1 MLDDWKINWE
11 WRDLPPEVWDFIKAH
26 KFFGM
31 IIPKEYGGLGFSP
44 YAHSEVV
51 RKISSR
57 SLAAAVTVM
66 VPNSLGPGELLMRFG
81 TKEQQQRWLPRL
93 ADGRDIPCFGLTSP
107 EAGSDAASMIDSGI
121 ICKGNFEGREVLG
134 LRLNW
139 HKRYITLGPVA
150 TLLGLAFKA
159 YDPDH
164 LVGQQ
169 EELGITVALIPTH
182 LPGVEIGHRHLPAMQ
197 VFQNGPNWGRDV
209 FIPMDYIIG
218 GQERLGQGWKMLMTA
233 LAAGRGISLP
243 SLSAAGAAYAA
254 RTTGAY
260 ARIREQ
266 FNIPIGKF
274 EGIEEPL
281 ARIAGTAYLLDAARR
296 LTCAALN
303 QGHHPAVISGIM
315 KLQATERMRIAI
327 DDAMDIHGGKAV
339 IDGPQNYM
347 GNLYRSVPVG
357 ITVEGANILTRN
369 LIVFGQGAIRAHPYL
384 LRGDERARRRRTAP
398 RGSTPSTRRSGN
410 MSATASPRCSGPGAA
425 AGAAACSSP
434 APDAGEATGFYR
446 QLSRYSSAFALCA
459 DMALLT
465 LGGAL
470 KRKEMLSARF
480 GDILSELYL
489 LSAALKRWQ
498 DEGRQAADFAALEWC
513 MASGFRTIENRFAE
527 ILANL
532 PNRFVAVILKF
543 LIQPFGAR
551 VLGPSDRVVHQCA
564 QLVLEPS
571 AARDRL
577 TPDLSHVDDDRGVAR
592 LEKAFLLVTGA
603 EDIARKMRAAH
614 IHDWQ
619 GGASRRASSRKAEGE
634 QIAAAH
640 EAVAKVIEVDDFAPE
655 ALSPIYKKPADV
667 HQFFQELGETEGGK
681 LMARP
686 VYIIDGS
693 RTPFLKARSGPGPFT
708 PVDLAVQ
715 CGRPLLARQPFAPD
729 AFDQVILGCVNVIA
743 DEMNPARVAALRLGM
758 GEAMVA
764 FTVQINC
771 GSGMQSIDTGLS
783 LHPRRRLGSDPGR
796 RRGSAE
802 LRAAG
807 LAAAGR
813 ALVRGPGRRQ
823 GHSAARSGGDRES
836 APGLF
841 QADHRP
847 RARADRSDHR
857 TQHGADRRSGRPSLR
872 HHPRAIGCLCGR
884 KPQAAGQRAGAR
896 FSQGRGRDRVRARR
910 QILRS

>member
-1 MLDDWKINWE
+1 MSFRRDYMTKPIFSWARGVLPTMSDTEREALEAGDVWWDADLFTGNPDWSKLLAFAPARLTDEEQAFLHGPVDELCRMLDEWKINWE
-11 WRDLPPEVWDFIKAH
+11 WRDLPPEVWAFIKAK

-31 IIPKEYGGLGFSP
+31 IIPKEFGGLGFSP

-57 SLAAAVTVM
+57 SLTAAVTVM

-81 TKEQQQRWLPRL
+81 TREQQDKWLPRL
-93 ADGRDIPCFGLTSP
+93 ASGQDIPCFGLTSP
-107 EAGSDAASMIDSGI
+107 EAGSDAASMIDTGI

-164 LVGQQ
+164 LVGSE

-182 LPGVEIGHRHLPAMQ
+182 LPGVSIGHRHLPAMQ

-209 FIPMDYIIG
+209 FIPLDYIIG
-218 GQERLGQGWKMLMTA
+218 GEARLGQGWKMLMTA

-266 FNIPIGKF
+266 FGISISKF

-303 QGHHPAVISGIM
+303 EGHHPAVISGIM
-315 KLQATERMRIAI
+315 KLHATERMRIAI

-339 IDGPQNYM
+339 IDGPQNYL
-347 GNLYRSVPVG
+347 GGLYRSVPVG

-384 LRGDERARRRRTAP
+384 LQEMNALGETDRDKGLTAFDTAFWKHVGHSFATMFRAWGRNWSFGMFA
-398 RGSTPSTRRSGN
+398 
-410 MSATASPRCSGPGAA
+410 
-425 AGAAACSSP
+425 P
-434 APDAGEATGFYR
+434 APDAGDATEFYR

-498 DEGRQAADFAALEWC
+498 DEGRQKEDLPALEWC
-513 MASGFRTIENRFAE
+513 IASGFKTIENRFAE
-527 ILANL
+527 IFANL
-532 PNRFVAVILKF
+532 PNRPVAWLLKF
-543 LIQPFGAR
+543 LVQPFGAR
-551 VLGPSDRVVHQCA
+551 VTGPTDRVVQQCA
-564 QLVLEPS
+564 QLVLSPS

-577 TPDLSHVDDDRGVAR
+577 TPDLAFVEDDGGIAR
-592 LEKAFLLVTGA
+592 LEKAFRLVTEA
-603 EDIARKMRAAH
+603 EDVAKQLRAARL
-614 IHDWQ
+614 HDWKEAVKK
-619 GGASRRASSRKAEGE
+619 GVITEADGE
-634 QIAAAH
+634 KLAAAH
-640 EAVAKVIEVDDFAPE
+640 EAVTKVIEVDDFAPE
-655 ALSPIYKKPADV
+655 ALSPIYKKSADV
-667 HQFFQELGETEGGK
+667 HQFFQELGE
-681 LMARP
+681 
-686 VYIIDGS
+686 
-693 RTPFLKARSGPGPFT
+693 
-708 PVDLAVQ
+708 Q
-715 CGRPLLARQPFAPD
+715 
-729 AFDQVILGCVNVIA
+729 
-743 DEMNPARVAALRLGM
+743 
-758 GEAMVA
+758 
-764 FTVQINC
+764 
-771 GSGMQSIDTGLS
+771 
-783 LHPRRRLGSDPGR
+783 
-796 RRGSAE
+796 
-802 LRAAG
+802 RAA
-807 LAAAGR
+807 
-813 ALVRGPGRRQ
+813 
-823 GHSAARSGGDRES
+823 S
-836 APGLF
+836 
-841 QADHRP
+841 
-847 RARADRSDHR
+847 
-857 TQHGADRRSGRPSLR
+857 
-872 HHPRAIGCLCGR
+872 
-884 KPQAAGQRAGAR
+884 
-896 FSQGRGRDRVRARR
+896 
-910 QILRS
+910 

>member
-1 MLDDWKINWE
+1 MSFRRDYLSKPIFSWARGVLPTMSDTEREALEAGDVWWDADLFTGNPDWSKLLAFAPARLTDEENAFLHGPVDELCAMLDEWKINWE
-11 WRDLPPEVWDFIKAH
+11 WRDLPPEVWSFIKAK

-31 IIPKEYGGLGFSP
+31 IIPKEFGGLGFSP

-57 SLAAAVTVM
+57 SLTAAVTVM

-81 TKEQQQRWLPRL
+81 TKEQQDKWLPRL
-93 ADGRDIPCFGLTSP
+93 AAGQDIPCFGLTSP
-107 EAGSDAASMIDSGI
+107 EAGSDAASMIDTGI

-134 LRLNW
+134 LKLNW

-164 LVGQQ
+164 LVGS
-169 EELGITVALIPTH
+169 EDELGITVALIPTH
-182 LPGVEIGHRHLPAMQ
+182 LPGVSIGQRHLPAMQ

-209 FIPMDYIIG
+209 FIPLDYIIG

-266 FNIPIGKF
+266 FGISISKF

-303 QGHHPAVISGIM
+303 EGHHPAVISGIM
-315 KLQATERMRIAI
+315 KLHATERMRIAI

-339 IDGPQNYM
+339 IDGPQNYL
-347 GNLYRSVPVG
+347 GGLYRSVPVG

-384 LRGDERARRRRTAP
+384 LQEMNALSETDRDKGLTAFDTAFWNHVGHSFATMFRAW
-398 RGSTPSTRRSGN
+398 GRSWTFGLF
-410 MSATASPRCSGPGAA
+410 A
-425 AGAAACSSP
+425 P
-434 APDAGEATGFYR
+434 APDAGDATEFYR

-498 DEGRQAADFAALEWC
+498 DEGQQKEDLPALQWC
-513 MASGFRTIENRFAE
+513 MASGFKTIENRFAE

-532 PNRFVAVILKF
+532 PNRPVAWMLKF

-551 VLGPSDRVVHQCA
+551 VTGPSDSVVHLCA
-564 QLVLEPS
+564 QLVLSPS

-577 TPDLSHVDDDRGVAR
+577 TPDLAFVEDDGGIAR
-592 LEKAFLLVTGA
+592 LEKAFRLVTES
-603 EDIARKMRAAH
+603 EDAAKQLRAARL
-614 IHDWQ
+614 HDWKEAVKK
-619 GGASRRASSRKAEGE
+619 GVITEADGE
-634 QIAAAH
+634 KLAAAH

-655 ALSPIYKKPADV
+655 ALSPIYKKTADV
-667 HQFFQELGETEGGK
+667 HQFFQELGE
-681 LMARP
+681 
-686 VYIIDGS
+686 
-693 RTPFLKARSGPGPFT
+693 
-708 PVDLAVQ
+708 Q
-715 CGRPLLARQPFAPD
+715 
-729 AFDQVILGCVNVIA
+729 
-743 DEMNPARVAALRLGM
+743 
-758 GEAMVA
+758 
-764 FTVQINC
+764 
-771 GSGMQSIDTGLS
+771 
-783 LHPRRRLGSDPGR
+783 
-796 RRGSAE
+796 
-802 LRAAG
+802 RAA
-807 LAAAGR
+807 
-813 ALVRGPGRRQ
+813 
-823 GHSAARSGGDRES
+823 S
-836 APGLF
+836 
-841 QADHRP
+841 
-847 RARADRSDHR
+847 
-857 TQHGADRRSGRPSLR
+857 
-872 HHPRAIGCLCGR
+872 
-884 KPQAAGQRAGAR
+884 
-896 FSQGRGRDRVRARR
+896 
-910 QILRS
+910 

>member
-1 MLDDWKINWE
+1 
-11 WRDLPPEVWDFIKAH
+11 
-26 KFFGM
+26 M

-51 RKISSR
+51 RKISTR
-57 SLAAAVTVM
+57 SVTAAVTVM

-81 TKEQQQRWLPRL
+81 TPEQQQRWLPRL
-93 ADGRDIPCFGLTSP
+93 ADGCEIPCFGLTSP

-121 ICKGNFEGREVLG
+121 ICKGTFEGKEVIG

-164 LVGQQ
+164 LVGSQ
-169 EELGITVALIPTH
+169 EELGISVALIPTH
-182 LPGVEIGHRHLPAMQ
+182 LPGVEIGHRHLPSMQ
-197 VFQNGPNWGRDV
+197 AFQNGPNKGHDV

-218 GQERLGQGWKMLMTA
+218 GEARLGQGWKMLMTA

-266 FNIPIGKF
+266 FNISIGKF
-274 EGIEEPL
+274 EGIQEPL

-315 KLQATERMRIAI
+315 KLHATERMRIAI

-384 LRGDERARRRRTAP
+384 LDEMNALGEPDRAKGLDAFDKVFWKHIGHSVTTLFRAWGRNWTGGLFA
-398 RGSTPSTRRSGN
+398 
-410 MSATASPRCSGPGAA
+410 
-425 AGAAACSSP
+425 P
-434 APDAGEATGFYR
+434 APDAGDATGFYR
-446 QLSRYSSAFALCA
+446 QLSRYSAGFALCA

-498 DEGRQAADFAALEWC
+498 DEGRQQADFAALEWC
-513 MASGFRTIENRFAE
+513 MATGFRTIENRFAE

-532 PNRFVAVILKF
+532 PNRFVAAVLKF
-543 LIQPFGAR
+543 VVQPFGAR
-551 VLGPSDRVVHQCA
+551 VLGPSDRVVVQCA
-564 QLVLEPS
+564 QIVLEPS

-577 TPDLSHVDDDRGVAR
+577 TPDLSHIGDDRGVDR
-592 LEKAFLLVTGA
+592 LEKAFLLVTGT
-603 EDIARKMRAAH
+603 EEIARRMRAAH
-614 IHDWQ
+614 IRDGKDAVTKGVITQ
-619 GGASRRASSRKAEGE
+619 SEGD
-634 QIAAAH
+634 QIVAAQQAAAR
-640 EAVAKVIEVDDFAPE
+640 VIEVDDFPPE
-655 ALSPIYKKPADV
+655 ALSSIYKKPAEV
-667 HQFFQELGETEGGK
+667 HQFFQQLGE
-681 LMARP
+681 
-686 VYIIDGS
+686 
-693 RTPFLKARSGPGPFT
+693 
-708 PVDLAVQ
+708 Q
-715 CGRPLLARQPFAPD
+715 
-729 AFDQVILGCVNVIA
+729 
-743 DEMNPARVAALRLGM
+743 
-758 GEAMVA
+758 
-764 FTVQINC
+764 
-771 GSGMQSIDTGLS
+771 
-783 LHPRRRLGSDPGR
+783 
-796 RRGSAE
+796 
-802 LRAAG
+802 RAA
-807 LAAAGR
+807 
-813 ALVRGPGRRQ
+813 
-823 GHSAARSGGDRES
+823 S
-836 APGLF
+836 
-841 QADHRP
+841 
-847 RARADRSDHR
+847 
-857 TQHGADRRSGRPSLR
+857 
-872 HHPRAIGCLCGR
+872 
-884 KPQAAGQRAGAR
+884 
-896 FSQGRGRDRVRARR
+896 
-910 QILRS
+910 

>member
-1 MLDDWKINWE
+1 MSFRRDFITKPIFSWARGVLPTMSDTEREALEAGDVWWDADLFTGNPDWSKLLTFAPAKLTDEENAFLHGPVDELCKMLDEWKINWE
-11 WRDLPPEVWDFIKAH
+11 WRDLPPEVWAFIKAK

-31 IIPKEYGGLGFSP
+31 IIPKEFGGLGFSP

-57 SLAAAVTVM
+57 SLTAAVTVM

-81 TKEQQQRWLPRL
+81 TREQQDRWLPRL
-93 ADGRDIPCFGLTSP
+93 AAGQDIPCFGLTSP
-107 EAGSDAASMIDSGI
+107 EAGSDAASMIDTGI

-134 LRLNW
+134 LKLNW
-139 HKRYITLGPVA
+139 HKRYITLGPVS

-164 LVGQQ
+164 LVGSE

-182 LPGVEIGHRHLPAMQ
+182 LPGVSIGQRHLPAMQ

-209 FIPMDYIIG
+209 FIPLDYIIG
-218 GQERLGQGWKMLMTA
+218 GQERIGQGWKMLMTA

-266 FNIPIGKF
+266 FGISISKF

-303 QGHHPAVISGIM
+303 EGHHPAVISGIM
-315 KLQATERMRIAI
+315 KLHATERMRTAI

-339 IDGPQNYM
+339 IDGPQNYL
-347 GNLYRSVPVG
+347 GGLYRSVPVG

-384 LRGDERARRRRTAP
+384 LQEMNALGEADRDKGLTAFDTAFWKHVGHSFATMFRAW
-398 RGSTPSTRRSGN
+398 GRSWSFGLF
-410 MSATASPRCSGPGAA
+410 A
-425 AGAAACSSP
+425 P
-434 APDAGEATGFYR
+434 APDAGEATEFYR

-498 DEGRQAADFAALEWC
+498 DEGRQKEDLPALQWC
-513 MASGFRTIENRFAE
+513 MASGFKTIENRFAE

-532 PNRFVAVILKF
+532 PNRFVGWMLKF

-551 VLGPSDRVVHQCA
+551 VTGPSDRVVHLCA
-564 QLVLEPS
+564 QLVLSPS

-577 TPDLSHVDDDRGVAR
+577 TPDLAFVEDDGGIAR
-592 LEKAFLLVTGA
+592 LEKAFRLVTEA
-603 EDIARKMRAAH
+603 DDAAKQLRAARL
-614 IHDWQ
+614 HDW
-619 GGASRRASSRKAEGE
+619 KEGVKKGVITE
-634 QIAAAH
+634 ADGEKLAAAH

-655 ALSPIYKKPADV
+655 ALSPIYKKTADV
-667 HQFFQELGETEGGK
+667 HQFFQELGE
-681 LMARP
+681 
-686 VYIIDGS
+686 
-693 RTPFLKARSGPGPFT
+693 
-708 PVDLAVQ
+708 Q
-715 CGRPLLARQPFAPD
+715 
-729 AFDQVILGCVNVIA
+729 
-743 DEMNPARVAALRLGM
+743 
-758 GEAMVA
+758 
-764 FTVQINC
+764 
-771 GSGMQSIDTGLS
+771 
-783 LHPRRRLGSDPGR
+783 
-796 RRGSAE
+796 
-802 LRAAG
+802 RAA
-807 LAAAGR
+807 
-813 ALVRGPGRRQ
+813 
-823 GHSAARSGGDRES
+823 S
-836 APGLF
+836 
-841 QADHRP
+841 
-847 RARADRSDHR
+847 
-857 TQHGADRRSGRPSLR
+857 
-872 HHPRAIGCLCGR
+872 
-884 KPQAAGQRAGAR
+884 
-896 FSQGRGRDRVRARR
+896 
-910 QILRS
+910 

>member
-1 MLDDWKINWE
+1 MSFRRDFISKPIFAFARGAMPAMSDTEREALEAGDVWWDADLFTGNPDWSKLLATAPATLTEEERTFLNGPVDELCAMLDEWKINWE
-11 WRDLPPEVWDFIKAH
+11 WRDLPPAAWAFIKRH

-31 IIPKEYGGLGFSP
+31 IIPKEFGGLGFSP

-51 RKISSR
+51 RKLSSR
-57 SLAAAVTVM
+57 SLTAAVTVM

-81 TKEQQQRWLPRL
+81 TTEQQQRWLPRL
-93 ADGRDIPCFGLTSP
+93 AEGTDIPCFGLTSP
-107 EAGSDAASMIDSGI
+107 EAGSDAASMVDTGI

-164 LVGQQ
+164 LVGTE
-169 EELGITVALIPTH
+169 EELGITVALIPTD
-182 LPGVEIGHRHLPAMQ
+182 LPGVDIGRRHLPAMQ

-266 FNIPIGKF
+266 FGISIGKF

-315 KLQATERMRIAI
+315 KLHATDRMRIVI

-347 GNLYRSVPVG
+347 GSLYRAVPVG

-369 LIVFGQGAIRAHPYL
+369 LIVFGQGAIRAHPFL
-384 LRGDERARRRRTAP
+384 LDEMNALGEADRAKGLEAFDKAFWSHVGHSFKTMFRAW
-398 RGSTPSTRRSGN
+398 GRSWTGG
-410 MSATASPRCSGPGAA
+410 MLA
-425 AGAAACSSP
+425 P
-434 APDAGEATGFYR
+434 APDAGEATRFYR

-498 DEGRQAADFAALEWC
+498 DEGRQQADFAALEWC

-543 LIQPFGAR
+543 LIQPFGAK
-551 VLGPSDRVVHQCA
+551 VTGPSDRVVHECA

-577 TPDLSHVDDDRGVAR
+577 TADLSAVDDDGGIAR
-592 LEKAFLLVTGA
+592 LEKAFRLVTA
-603 EDIARKMRAAH
+603 VEDVAKQMRAARL
-614 IHDWQ
+614 HDWKEAVKKGVITQAQ
-619 GGASRRASSRKAEGE
+619 GEKL
-634 QIAAAH
+634 AAAH

-655 ALSPIYKKPADV
+655 ALSPIYRKGADV
-667 HQFFQELGETEGGK
+667 HQFFQELGE
-681 LMARP
+681 
-686 VYIIDGS
+686 
-693 RTPFLKARSGPGPFT
+693 
-708 PVDLAVQ
+708 Q
-715 CGRPLLARQPFAPD
+715 
-729 AFDQVILGCVNVIA
+729 
-743 DEMNPARVAALRLGM
+743 
-758 GEAMVA
+758 
-764 FTVQINC
+764 
-771 GSGMQSIDTGLS
+771 
-783 LHPRRRLGSDPGR
+783 
-796 RRGSAE
+796 
-802 LRAAG
+802 RAA
-807 LAAAGR
+807 
-813 ALVRGPGRRQ
+813 
-823 GHSAARSGGDRES
+823 S
-836 APGLF
+836 
-841 QADHRP
+841 
-847 RARADRSDHR
+847 
-857 TQHGADRRSGRPSLR
+857 
-872 HHPRAIGCLCGR
+872 
-884 KPQAAGQRAGAR
+884 
-896 FSQGRGRDRVRARR
+896 
-910 QILRS
+910 

>member
-1 MLDDWKINWE
+1 MSSFRRDYITKPIFSWARGVLPSMSDTEREALEAGDVWWDADLFTGNPDWSKLLGQKPAALTAEESSFLSGPVDELCAMLDDWKINWE
-11 WRDLPPEVWDFIKAH
+11 WRDLPPEAWDFIKRK

-31 IIPKEYGGLGFSP
+31 IIPKEFGGLGFSP

-51 RKISSR
+51 RKLSSR

-107 EAGSDAASMIDSGI
+107 EAGSDAASMVDSGI
-121 ICKGNFEGREVLG
+121 ICRGDFEGREVLG

-164 LVGQQ
+164 LVGSQ
-169 EELGITVALIPTH
+169 EELGITVALIPTR

-197 VFQNGPNWGRDV
+197 VFQNGPNWGKDV

-243 SLSAAGAAYAA
+243 SLSAAGAAFAA

-266 FNIPIGKF
+266 FGIAIGKF

-281 ARIAGTAYLLDAARR
+281 ARITATAYLLDAARR

-303 QGHHPAVISGIM
+303 EGRHPAVISGIM

-347 GNLYRSVPVG
+347 GSLYRSVPVG

-369 LIVFGQGAIRAHPYL
+369 LIVFGQGAIRAHRYL
-384 LRGDERARRRRTAP
+384 LREMNALGEQDRAKGLTDFDAVFWKHVGHSITTLFRAW
-398 RGSTPSTRRSGN
+398 GRSW
-410 MSATASPRCSGPGAA
+410 SGGMFA
-425 AGAAACSSP
+425 P
-434 APDAGEATGFYR
+434 APDAGKATGFYR
-446 QLSRYSSAFALCA
+446 QLSRYSAAFALCA

-498 DEGRQAADFAALEWC
+498 DEGCQAADFAALEWC

-527 ILANL
+527 ILGNL
-532 PNRFVAVILKF
+532 PNRFIAGILMF
-543 LIQPFGAR
+543 VVQPFGAR
-551 VLGPSDRVVHQCA
+551 VLGPSDRTVHECA

-577 TPDLSHVDDDRGVAR
+577 TADLSHVDDDRGVAR
-592 LEKAFLLVTGA
+592 LEKAFLLVTA
-603 EDIARKMRAAH
+603 TEEIARRMHAART
-614 IHDWQ
+614 HDWQ
-619 GGASRRASSRKAEGE
+619 EAVKRGVITQAEGE
-634 QIAAAH
+634 QIASVQ
-640 EAVAKVIEVDDFAPE
+640 EVVAKVIEVDDFPPE
-655 ALSPIYKKPADV
+655 ALSPIYRKAADV
-667 HQFFQELGETEGGK
+667 HQFFQELGE
-681 LMARP
+681 
-686 VYIIDGS
+686 
-693 RTPFLKARSGPGPFT
+693 
-708 PVDLAVQ
+708 Q
-715 CGRPLLARQPFAPD
+715 
-729 AFDQVILGCVNVIA
+729 
-743 DEMNPARVAALRLGM
+743 
-758 GEAMVA
+758 
-764 FTVQINC
+764 
-771 GSGMQSIDTGLS
+771 
-783 LHPRRRLGSDPGR
+783 
-796 RRGSAE
+796 
-802 LRAAG
+802 RAA
-807 LAAAGR
+807 
-813 ALVRGPGRRQ
+813 
-823 GHSAARSGGDRES
+823 S
-836 APGLF
+836 
-841 QADHRP
+841 
-847 RARADRSDHR
+847 
-857 TQHGADRRSGRPSLR
+857 
-872 HHPRAIGCLCGR
+872 
-884 KPQAAGQRAGAR
+884 
-896 FSQGRGRDRVRARR
+896 
-910 QILRS
+910 